1 MRRAAGFPTTV
12 IRLASAG
19 GVVVATAL
27 IYWVIERTEDCDRTT
42 TEWPSDI
49 AILSGGFA
57 FFGGAY
63 ILMPSHWNAS
73 ARVTLSIAL
82 GVGATFGFFVLDG
95 LTWAAKCSN

>member
-1 MRRAAGFPTTV
+1 MRRAARFPTTAV
-12 IRLASAG
+12 RSASAG
-19 GVVVATAL
+19 VVVAATAL
-27 IYWVIERTEDCDRTT
+27 IYWVIDRTEDCDRTT

-57 FFGGAY
+57 FFGAAY
-63 ILMPSHWNAS
+63 VLMPSHWNVA

-82 GVGATFGFFVLDG
+82 GAGATFGFFVLDG